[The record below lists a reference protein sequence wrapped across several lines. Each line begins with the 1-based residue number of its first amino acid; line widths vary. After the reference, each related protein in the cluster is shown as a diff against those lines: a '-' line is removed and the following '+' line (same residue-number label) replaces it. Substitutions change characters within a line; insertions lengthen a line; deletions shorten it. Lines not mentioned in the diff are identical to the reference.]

1 MDALYFRRVSS
12 RHRFEKKRSVYLRV
26 ARRPRGPHARNVGGF
41 PHLAY
46 GTPRKLPKPERLP
59 GRVVVLDVAF
69 AANAGG
75 ASYEQVTLPFIE
87 ALGERLAMWV
97 DHHDHERHA
106 EYDNDPRFVLRT
118 KAQHGACPEMV
129 TPARVE
135 AAGPID
141 TICCHLDFD
150 GLCSAAKWI
159 RGGFEPYEGADD
171 DARAIDTR
179 LGEPSERARVLD
191 RALRARPRDEAL
203 RGLMVRYLADGATD
217 AAIYR
222 DFQRAARA
230 LQAMEREAKRLSA
243 RYEVRRGLAI
253 CDATRREG
261 PYDKTELLLIG
272 QRLAPISLVHD
283 ETTVTVAASFD
294 SGIDLV
300 SALGL
305 NGGMPTRVSV
315 AAKKLDE
322 VIEVLSSFEA
332 TGLSG

>member
-1 MDALYFRRVSS
+1 
-12 RHRFEKKRSVYLRV
+12 
-26 ARRPRGPHARNVGGF
+26 
-41 PHLAY
+41 
-46 GTPRKLPKPERLP
+46 
-59 GRVVVLDVAF
+59 VVVLDVAF

-75 ASYEQVTLPFIE
+75 ASYEKTTLPFIQG
-87 ALGERLAMWV
+87 LGSRLAMWV
-97 DHHDHERHA
+97 DHHDHDRHLDYA
-106 EYDNDPRFVLRT
+106 DDSRFVLRT

-129 TPARVE
+129 TPERVA
-135 AAGPID
+135 AAGPVD

-159 RGGFEPYEGADD
+159 RGGIEPYEGADD

-179 LGEPSERARVLD
+179 LGEPTERARVLD

-203 RGLMVRYLADGATD
+203 RGLIVRYLADGASD
-217 AAIYR
+217 GVMYREFQLAAE
-222 DFQRAARA
+222 ALHAR
-230 LQAMEREAKRLSA
+230 EREAKRLSA
-243 RYEVRRGLAI
+243 KYEVRGELAI
-253 CDATRREG
+253 CDATRRDG

-283 ETTVTVAASFD
+283 ETTVTVAARFD

-315 AAKKLDE
+315 AAKRLDE
-322 VIEVLSSFEA
+322 VIEVLGRFEVA
-332 TGLSG
+332 P

>member
-1 MDALYFRRVSS
+1 MAGLHFRFVSL
-12 RHRFEKKRSVYLRV
+12 RHRFGKNRSGHRRV
-26 ARRPRGPHARNVGGF
+26 ALDRSRPHDRDVGVF
-41 PHLAY
+41 PYLAY
-46 GTPRKLPKPERLP
+46 GTPRKLPKPDSLP

-75 ASYEQVTLPFIE
+75 ASFEKTTLPFIQG
-87 ALGERLAMWV
+87 LGSRLAMWV
-97 DHHDHERHA
+97 DHHDHDRHPDYA
-106 EYDNDPRFVLRT
+106 DDPRFVLRT

-129 TPARVE
+129 TPERVA
-135 AAGPID
+135 AAGPVD

-159 RGGFEPYEGADD
+159 RDGVEPYEGADD

-179 LGEPSERARVLD
+179 LGEPTERARVLD

-203 RGLMVRYLADGATD
+203 RGLMVRYLADGARD
-217 AAIYR
+217 AVMYR
-222 DFQRAARA
+222 DFQVAAEA
-230 LQAMEREAKRLSA
+230 LHAKEREAKRLSA
-243 RYEVRRGLAI
+243 KYEVRGQLAI
-253 CDATRREG
+253 CDARRRGG

-283 ETTVTVAASFD
+283 ETTVTVAARFD

-315 AAKKLDE
+315 AAKRLDE
-322 VIEVLSSFEA
+322 VLEVLSRFEV
-332 TGLSG
+332 TR

>member
-1 MDALYFRRVSS
+1 M
-12 RHRFEKKRSVYLRV
+12 
-26 ARRPRGPHARNVGGF
+26 GGF

-46 GTPRKLPKPERLP
+46 GTPRKLPKPDALP

-75 ASYEQVTLPFIE
+75 ASYEKTTLPFIKG
-87 ALGERLAMWV
+87 LGDRLAMWI
-97 DHHDHERHA
+97 DHHDHDRHA
-106 EYDNDPRFVLRT
+106 DYRDDERFVLRT
-118 KAQHGACPEMV
+118 KAQHGACPEMI
-129 TPARVE
+129 TPERVE
-135 AAGPID
+135 WAGQVD
-141 TICCHLDFD
+141 TICCHVDFD

-159 RGGFEPYEGADD
+159 RGGIEPYPGADD

-179 LGEPSERARVLD
+179 LGEPTERARVLD
-191 RALRARPRDEAL
+191 RALRARPRDEGL
-203 RGLMVRYLADGATD
+203 RGLMVRYLADGAND

-222 DFQRAARA
+222 EFQGAARA
-230 LQAMEREAKRLSA
+230 LEAMEREAKRLSA
-243 RYEVRRGLAI
+243 RYEVRGSLAI
-253 CDATRREG
+253 CDATRRDG

-283 ETTVTVAASFD
+283 ETTVTVAARFD
-294 SGIDLV
+294 SGINLV

-322 VIEVLSSFEA
+322 VLGVL
-332 TGLSG
+332 TGFGSPG

>member
-1 MDALYFRRVSS
+1 MDALYFRCVSP
-12 RHRFEKKRSVYLRV
+12 RNRFGKNRSQYPRV
-26 ARRPRGPHARNVGGF
+26 APVGAGPHARFVGGF

-46 GTPRKLPKPERLP
+46 GTPRKLPKPDSLP

-75 ASYEQVTLPFIE
+75 ASYEKTTWPFIE
-87 ALGERLAMWV
+87 GLGDRLAMWI
-97 DHHDHERHA
+97 DHHDHERHS
-106 EYDNDPRFVLRT
+106 DFTSDPRFVLRT
-118 KAQHGACPEMV
+118 KAEHGACPEMV
-129 TPARVE
+129 TPERVE

-141 TICCHLDFD
+141 TICCHVDFD

-159 RGGFEPYEGADD
+159 RGGVEPYEGADD

-203 RGLMVRYLADGATD
+203 RGLMVRYLADGASD

-222 DFQRAARA
+222 EFQRAAEA
-230 LQAMEREAKRLSA
+230 LEGMEREAKRLSA
-243 RYEVRRGLAI
+243 RYEVREGLAI

-283 ETTVTVAASFD
+283 ETTVTVAARFD

-300 SALGL
+300 RALGL

-322 VIEVLSSFEA
+322 VIAVLAGFEA
-332 TGLSG
+332 AR

>member
-1 MDALYFRRVSS
+1 MAALHFRFVSQ
-12 RHRFEKKRSVYLRV
+12 RHRFGKNRSGYPRV
-26 ARRPRGPHARNVGGF
+26 APHPGGPHARIVGSF

-46 GTPRKLPKPERLP
+46 GTPRKLPKPDSLP

-75 ASYEQVTLPFIE
+75 ASYERTTLPFIKG
-87 ALGERLAMWV
+87 LGPRLAMWI
-97 DHHDHERHA
+97 DHHDHDRHRDYA
-106 EYDNDPRFVLRT
+106 DDSRFVLRT
-118 KAQHGACPEMV
+118 KAQHGACPELV
-129 TPARVE
+129 TPERVE

-159 RGGFEPYEGADD
+159 RAGVEPYPGADA

-203 RGLMVRYLADGATD
+203 RGLMVRYLADGAND
-217 AAIYR
+217 SALYR
-222 DFQRAARA
+222 DFQNAAEA

-243 RYEVRRGLAI
+243 RYEVRGKLAI
-253 CDATRREG
+253 CDATRRDG

-283 ETTVTVAASFD
+283 ETTVTVAAGFD

-300 SALGL
+300 NALGL

-315 AAKKLDE
+315 AAKRLDE
-322 VIEVLSSFEA
+322 VIEILGRFEVA
-332 TGLSG
+332 G

>member
-1 MDALYFRRVSS
+1 M
-12 RHRFEKKRSVYLRV
+12 
-26 ARRPRGPHARNVGGF
+26 GGF

-46 GTPRKLPKPERLP
+46 GTPRKLPKPDSLP

-75 ASYEQVTLPFIE
+75 ASYEKTTLPFIKG
-87 ALGERLAMWV
+87 LGSRLAMWI
-97 DHHDHERHA
+97 DHHDHDRHPDYA
-106 EYDNDPRFVLRT
+106 DDARFVLRT
-118 KAQHGACPEMV
+118 KAQHGACPELV
-129 TPARVE
+129 TPERVA

-159 RGGFEPYEGADD
+159 RAGIEPYEGADA

-191 RALRARPRDEAL
+191 RALRARPRDEGL
-203 RGLMVRYLADGATD
+203 RGLMVRYLADGASD

-222 DFQRAARA
+222 EFQLAAEA
-230 LQAMEREAKRLSA
+230 LESMEREAKRLSA
-243 RYEVRRGLAI
+243 RYEVRGDLAI
-253 CDATRREG
+253 CDATRRDG

-272 QRLAPISLVHD
+272 QQLAPISLVHD
-283 ETTVTVAASFD
+283 ETTVTVAARFD

-315 AAKKLDE
+315 AAKRLDE
-322 VIEVLSSFEA
+322 VIEVLGRFEVA
-332 TGLSG
+332 G

>member
-1 MDALYFRRVSS
+1 MGD
-12 RHRFEKKRSVYLRV
+12 
-26 ARRPRGPHARNVGGF
+26 F

-46 GTPRKLPKPERLP
+46 GTPRKLPKPETLP

-75 ASYEQVTLPFIE
+75 ASFEKVTLPFISG
-87 ALGERLAMWV
+87 LGARLAMWI

-106 EYDNDPRFVLRT
+106 EYAGDPRFILRT

-135 AAGPID
+135 AAGHVD
-141 TICCHLDFD
+141 TVCCHVDFD

-159 RGGFEPYEGADD
+159 RGGIEPYLGADD

-191 RALRARPRDEAL
+191 RALRARPRDEGL
-203 RGLMVRYLADGATD
+203 RGLMIRYLAQGAED

-222 DFQRAARA
+222 EFQAAA
-230 LQAMEREAKRLSA
+230 AGLEAKEREGKRLSA
-243 RYEVRRGLAI
+243 RYVVRNGLAI
-253 CDATRREG
+253 CDATRRNG
-261 PYDKTELLLIG
+261 PYDKTSLLLLG
-272 QRLAPISLVHD
+272 QELAPISVVHD
-283 ETTVTVAASFD
+283 ETTVTAAARFD

-300 SALGL
+300 RALGL

-315 AAKKLDE
+315 AAKRLDE
-322 VIEVLSSFEA
+322 VLEMLERFAASM
-332 TGLSG
+332 TPR